1 MIVMHGW
8 QSEPTDGPKGE
19 WGSAS
24 LSLSVFEALSVTFS
38 LCLSIS
44 LSVYS
49 VVAIAVAATVAQ
61 YNVVQ
66 CSAGQC
72 TVSYSIVYGTPD
84 PLQTSHAGH
93 RFANSEAPSFRPLLA
108 RCRSPC
114 PCHRKCQLNTEEW
127 SEHVVPLS
135 FFTTCALRQ
144 HGLHLSKFLNFQKW
158 SQTLSFKHF

>member
-49 VVAIAVAATVAQ
+49 VVAIAVAATVA
-61 YNVVQ
+61 
-66 CSAGQC
+66 
-72 TVSYSIVYGTPD
+72 
-84 PLQTSHAGH
+84 
-93 RFANSEAPSFRPLLA
+93 
-108 RCRSPC
+108 
-114 PCHRKCQLNTEEW
+114 
-127 SEHVVPLS
+127 
-135 FFTTCALRQ
+135 
-144 HGLHLSKFLNFQKW
+144 
-158 SQTLSFKHF
+158 